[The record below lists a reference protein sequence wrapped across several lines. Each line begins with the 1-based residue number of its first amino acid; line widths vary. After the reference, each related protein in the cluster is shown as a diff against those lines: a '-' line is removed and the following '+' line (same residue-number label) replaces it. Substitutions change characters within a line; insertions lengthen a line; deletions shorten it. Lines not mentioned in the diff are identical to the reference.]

1 MNFDD
6 IRPFNDD
13 EVPAAIERLLTE
25 PSFHTALRYVFPDK
39 QPHEMVAKLRQ
50 IRTINDFQSD
60 IIAAAV
66 RSIQISTTRGIRHEG
81 LERLDRSGAYL
92 FISNHRDIVLDSAFL
107 NYLLHTEGFPTTRIA
122 IGNNLLQKE
131 WISDLVRLNKNFI
144 VHRDI
149 PARQAY
155 EFSLRLSKYIKHSIE
170 IDHSSIWIA
179 QKEGRTKDGLD
190 KTHAGLLKMFGMA
203 WEQEFDEA
211 FCKLN
216 IVPVSISYE
225 FEPCAGMKAF
235 EMFSRSIHGS
245 YEKQPGEDLQSMKNG
260 IAHKKGRVVY
270 SFGAPLESKDLNPVF
285 IDKNKND
292 ALKKLA
298 LMIDNNIQMN
308 YHLFPFHFLA
318 FDLLNKIDKYISNY
332 TKSDVELFDLHIEEQ
347 LASFNAAP
355 EELMPFFLQIYANPV
370 KMKFE

>member
-1 MNFDD
+1 M
-6 IRPFNDD
+6 P
-13 EVPAAIERLLTE
+13 LLNVY
-25 PSFHTALRYVFPDK
+25 S
-39 QPHEMVAKLRQ
+39 
-50 IRTINDFQSD
+50 S
-60 IIAAAV
+60 
-66 RSIQISTTRGIRHEG
+66 
-81 LERLDRSGAYL
+81 
-92 FISNHRDIVLDSAFL
+92 L

-149 PARQAY
+149 PTRQAY
-155 EFSLRLSKYIKHSIE
+155 EFSLRLSNYIKQSIE

-203 WEQEFDEA
+203 WEEEFSKAYE
-211 FCKLN
+211 KLN

-235 EMFSRSIHGS
+235 EMFSRSIHGN

-270 SFGAPLESKDLNPVF
+270 SFGKPFNSIELNTIF
-285 IDKNKND
+285 IYNR
-292 ALKKLA
+292 
-298 LMIDNNIQMN
+298 
-308 YHLFPFHFLA
+308 
-318 FDLLNKIDKYISNY
+318 
-332 TKSDVELFDLHIEEQ
+332 
-347 LASFNAAP
+347 
-355 EELMPFFLQIYANPV
+355 
-370 KMKFE
+370 